1 MSALEST
8 TVRISSDTAKV
19 LRQIAQETG
28 EPMQKVLDRAVEEH
42 RRNLL
47 LKEAN
52 RAYAALKQDPEK
64 WRSELE
70 ERATWDAALED
81 GLAEEEA

>member
-1 MSALEST
+1 VGST

-19 LRQIAQETG
+19 LREIARETG

-52 RAYAALKQDPEK
+52 LAYAALKKDPEK
-64 WRSELE
+64 WRDELA
-70 ERATWDAALED
+70 EREAWDAALQD
-81 GLAEEEA
+81 GLGDEN